1 MRWSRYALGLAVAG
15 NLALIASLFL
25 LAGKDTG
32 ARLILAVVF
41 SLPLLA
47 SLNGLCRARVYTAAW
62 ASMAAL
68 FYMAYAMVEY
78 IAGAGTLAVDI
89 CLAGSIAMFV
99 GTVVFAKWDARERE
113 AGAETDTPPT
123 D

>member
-1 MRWSRYALGLAVAG
+1 MRWSRYALMLAVLG
-15 NLALIASLFL
+15 NIALIASLFWIAGVHTMERLL
-25 LAGKDTG
+25 LAS
-32 ARLILAVVF
+32 IF

-47 SLNGLCRARVYTAAW
+47 SLNGLARARIYTAAW

-78 IAGAGTLAVDI
+78 IAGAATLAVDL
-89 CLAGSIAMFV
+89 CLGASIAMFV

-113 AGAETDTPPT
+113 AQGPGG
-123 D
+123 

>member
-1 MRWSRYALGLAVAG
+1 MDCTANATWP
-15 NLALIASLFL
+15 L
-25 LAGKDTG
+25 LTATSDDTPAA
-32 ARLILAVVF
+32 AR
-41 SLPLLA
+41 STLPLLA

-78 IAGAGTLAVDI
+78 ISGKPSLAVDL
-89 CLAGSIAMFV
+89 CLGASIAMFV

-113 AGAETDTPPT
+113 AQGPGG
-123 D
+123 

>member
-1 MRWSRYALGLAVAG
+1 MRWSRYALLLAVIS
-15 NLALIASLFL
+15 NIALIVSLFWIAGVHTMERLL
-25 LAGKDTG
+25 LAS
-32 ARLILAVVF
+32 IF

-47 SLNGLCRARVYTAAW
+47 SLNGLARARIYTAAW

-78 IAGAGTLAVDI
+78 ISGVATLAVDL
-89 CLAGSIAMFV
+89 CLGASIAMFV

-113 AGAETDTPPT
+113 ATRS
-123 D
+123 